1 MSFVNGGSGVKK
13 TKKTKKSKSNAKK
26 VKKTNKKTKTQKT
39 KRQRTK
45 RQKTKTQKTKSK
57 PKSRSK
63 TRSKAKTKSKKKS
76 KKNNMKRKHKRVV
89 IGNSK
94 NTNAQLNELNELEN
108 NILKRRNIEQQIYKD
123 QMRSNMKLNKKYTP
137 LKMTSIKR
145 KNSIVPLAVPMIASS
160 INKISIGDISNIDS
174 EIRASTLLP
183 PSSYDSLSPQ
193 PAYEIDDAE
202 PTIKQM
208 SMMDDDDEANALSY
222 RNEDLNYRD

>member
-13 TKKTKKSKSNAKK
+13 SKKTKKSKKSKSIAKK
-26 VKKTNKKTKTQKT
+26 VKKTHKKTKTQKT
-39 KRQRTK
+39 KRQ
-45 RQKTKTQKTKSK
+45 KTKSK
-57 PKSRSK
+57 PKARSK
-63 TRSKAKTKSKKKS
+63 TKTKTKTKTQRSKSKKKS

-108 NILKRRNIEQQIYKD
+108 NILNRRNIEQQIYKD
-123 QMRSNMKLNKKYTP
+123 QMRSNMKLNKKDTP

-183 PSSYDSLSPQ
+183 PSSYDSLSPP
-193 PAYEIDDAE
+193 PAYEIDEAE